1 MKKITLAVLLLVVTS
16 IASAQVEISGKI
28 GMYYDNT
35 QKAGVRTTGVAQ
47 ENTNNITFKAK
58 EDLGGGLTARVI
70 IDTKLNANDPKSADS
85 QIGDRESTV
94 GLANQFGSVDM
105 GRSYHSAFNTLRK
118 TDPLGNLYGSIASDV
133 HTPRDNRFSNGI
145 FVKAT
150 PTGDLGFSYD
160 RVQSTVPGLE
170 GVSYGAKVNVAGITL
185 DVSRWELGAD
195 KTNIYGAVGDLAGYR
210 LSAIH
215 SEDTT
220 GGTTTRGISVGVK
233 KQLWSTPWSL
243 ASTYGEKYGNPATDL
258 KAYNVSLEYAFS
270 KRTNAHVVYR
280 NVDAKVSSL
289 DTKQLGFG
297 LIHRF

>member
-1 MKKITLAVLLLVVTS
+1 MKKLTLSILLLVASTL
-16 IASAQVEISGKI
+16 ASAQVEISGKI

-47 ENTNNITFKAK
+47 ENTNNITFRAK
-58 EDLGGGLTARVI
+58 EDLGGGLTARVV

-94 GLANQFGSVDM
+94 GLANKFASVDM

-118 TDPLGNLYGSIASDV
+118 TDVLGNLYGSIASDV
-133 HTPRDNRFSNGI
+133 HTARDNRFSNGV
-145 FVKAT
+145 FLKAT
-150 PTGDLGFSYD
+150 PTSNLGVSYD
-160 RVQSTVPGLE
+160 RVQSTTPGLE
-170 GVSYGAKVNVAGITL
+170 GVSYGAKLEVAGVLL
-185 DVSRWELGAD
+185 DVSRWELGGD
-195 KTNIYGAVGDLAGYR
+195 KTNIYGAVTDIYGYR
-210 LSAIH
+210 VSALH

-220 GGTTTRGISVGVK
+220 SGTTTRGTSVGVK

-243 ASTYGEKYGNPATDL
+243 AGTYGEKYGNEATDL

-280 NVDAKVSSL
+280 NVDAKVATL
-289 DTKQLGFG
+289 DTKQIGFG